1 MTVNISFTD
10 NKDTN
15 NKIIG
20 FVANFNATEGTY
32 TSSSSITINLDSPV
46 DSLSNSEKLK
56 KINMDSIIKSLKND
70 LISKGAN
77 ITKMVIQL

>member
-1 MTVNISFTD
+1 MIVNISFTD

-20 FVANFNATEGTY
+20 FIANFNATEGEY
-32 TSSSSITINLDSPV
+32 TSSSSVNINLDNPV
-46 DSLSNSEKLK
+46 DLLSNSEKLK
-56 KINMDSIIKSLKND
+56 KIDINSIIKSLKDD

-77 ITKMVIQL
+77 ITKLVIQL